1 MNIKEYIEA
10 NVTRAEMAELLD
22 CEFHYSRRFS
32 LVERLAKVRLQF
44 VLLERVSNP
53 DTGAASLIF
62 GVYFSDT
69 DKTYAFKIDGYTSS
83 YYENDFDDVFDFYE
97 VVPVN
102 KTITVY
108 ERKT

>member
-1 MNIKEYIEA
+1 MDIKEYIEA

-22 CEFHYSRRFS
+22 CEFHYSRRYS
-32 LVERLAKVRLQF
+32 LIEKLEKVKLQF
-44 VLLERVSNP
+44 VLLERVSDP

-69 DKTYAFKIDGYTSS
+69 DKTYAFKIDGYISS
-83 YYENDFDDVFDFYE
+83 YDSEFDDVFDFYE

-102 KTITVY
+102 KTVVVY